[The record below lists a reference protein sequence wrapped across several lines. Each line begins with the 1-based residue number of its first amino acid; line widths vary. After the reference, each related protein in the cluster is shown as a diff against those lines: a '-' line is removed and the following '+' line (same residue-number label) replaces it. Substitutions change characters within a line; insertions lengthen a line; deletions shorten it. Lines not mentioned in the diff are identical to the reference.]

1 MSIQDKT
8 PPSFG
13 EFDSIQS
20 EEFSSTR
27 SFITLFKKEM
37 LRMWAVAG
45 QTLLAPVVTA
55 TLYLLIFG
63 VSLGSRVSLFE
74 DISYI
79 QFVIPGLALMGVI
92 NNAFAN
98 CSSSL
103 FISKYLGN
111 IADLLVTP
119 LTPLQFMF
127 AYSLAAIIRALAVG
141 SVVLLVS
148 TFFTDMP
155 WANPGQAFLMALVSA
170 FLFAQ
175 FGLITAIF
183 AKSFDSLSVFTN
195 FMLMPLIYLGGLFY
209 PVQQLPSPWNTISMF
224 NPLYYLIEG
233 FRAAI
238 LGKGEIP
245 ILISFSISTGLAL
258 ALSAYVV
265 YLFKHSPRLRN

>member
-1 MSIQDKT
+1 MNSQINSIQTQKFSGFK
-8 PPSFG
+8 SF
-13 EFDSIQS
+13 S
-20 EEFSSTR
+20 
-27 SFITLFKKEM
+27 TLFKKEI
-37 LRMWAVAG
+37 LRMWSVAG

-63 VSLGSRVSLFE
+63 VSLGGRISFWE

-79 QFVIPGLALMGVI
+79 QFVVPGLVLMGVI

-98 CSSSL
+98 TSSSL

-119 LTPLQFMF
+119 LTPFQFMT
-127 AYSLAAIIRALAVG
+127 AYSLAAILRAILVG
-141 SVVLLVS
+141 LVILGVS
-148 TFFTDMP
+148 IFFTSLP
-155 WANPGQAFLMALVSA
+155 WAHPFKAILMATVSA

-195 FMLMPLIYLGGLFY
+195 FLLMPLIYLGGLFY

-233 FRAAI
+233 FRSSI
-238 LGKGEIP
+238 LGRGEISFAIAFSVSLGIAT
-245 ILISFSISTGLAL
+245 IL
-258 ALSAYVV
+258 AYWVI
-265 YLFKHSPRLRN
+265 YLFTNSSRLRN

>member
-1 MSIQDKT
+1 
-8 PPSFG
+8 
-13 EFDSIQS
+13 
-20 EEFSSTR
+20 
-27 SFITLFKKEM
+27 
-37 LRMWAVAG
+37 MWSVAG

-63 VSLGSRVSLFE
+63 VSLGSRISFWE
-74 DISYI
+74 DVSYI

-111 IADLLVTP
+111 LAELLVTP
-119 LTPLQFMF
+119 ITPLQFMW
-127 AYSLAAIIRALAVG
+127 AYSLAAMLRALAVG
-141 SVVLLVS
+141 SIILIVS
-148 TFFTDMP
+148 TFFTDLP
-155 WANPGQAFLMALVSA
+155 WAYPLEALSMALVSA

-195 FMLMPLIYLGGLFY
+195 FLLMPLIYLGGLFY
-209 PVQQLPSPWNTISMF
+209 PVSQLPSPWNTISMF

-238 LGKGEIP
+238 LGRGDIP
-245 ILISFSISTGLAL
+245 FWASFGVSALIAL
-258 ALSAYVV
+258 CLCASVLYFFTNS
-265 YLFKHSPRLRN
+265 KRMRN